1 MSTNYKKLGDIV
13 ELIDE
18 RNKSLETS
26 EVLGISIDKEFM
38 PSVANTIGTDL
49 SNYKLIRMNTFACN
63 PMHVGRDE
71 RLPVSLYKKD
81 IPAIVSPAYFIFR
94 VNDENKV
101 LPDFLMLIFKRNDF
115 DRNCWFRTDGSVR
128 GGITWNDI
136 CEIELP
142 IPDLKEQEKIV
153 NTYNVI
159 TKRIRIKQKI
169 NENLEK
175 TVQCLFEEI
184 FRGNLQKEEISFT
197 DVIKLSGG
205 GTPSTTEPSFWQ
217 GNIPFFT
224 PADINNSVFCLNTE
238 KNLTET
244 GLDNCSSRLYP
255 SNTTFVSCRGTVG
268 KLAISGVPMAMNQS
282 CYALKDKESKY
293 PFFTY
298 SFSKYAI
305 AKLKEKA
312 SGAVFSALVTR
323 DFEMEKVFNPKN
335 DDIEDFESKV
345 KSVFDNIKENEQ
357 EILILSNLRQIV
369 VSQISKR

>member
-1 MSTNYKKLGDIV
+1 MKEMKKLGEII
-13 ELIDE
+13 ELVDK
-18 RNKSLETS
+18 RNKSLEST

-49 SNYKLIRMNTFACN
+49 SNYKLISKNIFACN

-71 RLPVSLYKKD
+71 RLPVSLYLREN
-81 IPAIVSPAYFIFR
+81 PALVSPAYFMFKIK
-94 VNDENKV
+94 NKEEV
-101 LPDFLMLIFKRNDF
+101 LPEFLMLLFKRGEF

-128 GGITWNDI
+128 GGITWDDI
-136 CEIELP
+136 CEIKLP
-142 IPDLKEQEKIV
+142 IPDIKEQQKIV
-153 NTYNVI
+153 DTYNAI
-159 TKRIRIKQKI
+159 TNRIQLKQKI

-175 TVQCLFEEI
+175 TAQCLFEEI
-184 FRGNLQKEEISFT
+184 FRGDLQKEEISFT

-238 KNLTET
+238 KNLTEA

-345 KSVFDNIKENEQ
+345 KSVFDNIKENER
-357 EILILSNLRQIV
+357 EILILSNLRQSV